1 MDEIDRP
8 ERQCLPDGVGVDKK
22 RQLSEETKEPR
33 YYVESPVTSQTALGS
48 VKTLTQGIKVQ
59 SEPSDGYL
67 FRCELVASVPFA

>member
-33 YYVESPVTSQTALGS
+33 YYVESPVTSQSALGS
-48 VKTLTQGIKVQ
+48 V
-59 SEPSDGYL
+59 
-67 FRCELVASVPFA
+67 